1 MTVLPRPPTCW
12 HDRHVPLQQVSSLH
26 HLFRD
31 LTVGQSWP
39 HYKLLGLFCITVNP
53 QLWEQASKNGYPAS
67 QKATMEGLTT
77 ASGAHL
83 ETPLGMDMPAGTH
96 GYWWDTFLCS
106 AGYKGLGSH

>member
-1 MTVLPRPPTCW
+1 MCVTSTSEQLAPPSSGILLW
-12 HDRHVPLQQVSSLH
+12 DRAGPTH
-26 HLFRD
+26 
-31 LTVGQSWP
+31 
-39 HYKLLGLFCITVNP
+39 KLLGLFCITANP

-67 QKATMEGLTT
+67 QKAMMEGLTT

-96 GYWWDTFLCS
+96 GYWWDTSLCS